1 MLELLVLF
9 GRDER
14 AKRWRSSFFD
24 MNCRCSGAGSLAP
37 ALQAAD
43 RAVLAALTQ
52 VLPRAHQRSFPVQP
66 ATLLRWHRELVRRPL
81 DLPAPAARPSATG
94 GTDTTARPAPRGGE
108 SDLGIQADPRRARR
122 TRHSAVAQQRLEH
135 PSPPRHQSESR
146 RWEQPRA
153 PRPPARPTRR
163 PAPRVQTRR
172 LRHVR
177 SDHWYPLRSRARR
190 RSNLTHRRPPQPEP
204 KDDPRRP

>member
-52 VLPRAHQRSFPVQP
+52 VLPRAHQRSFLVQP
-66 ATLLRWHRELVRRPL
+66 ATLLRWHRELVRR
-81 DLPAPAARPSATG
+81 RWTY
-94 GTDTTARPAPRGGE
+94 
-108 SDLGIQADPRRARR
+108 RR
-122 TRHSAVAQQRLEH
+122 Q
-135 PSPPRHQSESR
+135 
-146 RWEQPRA
+146 
-153 PRPPARPTRR
+153 PPARP
-163 PAPRVQTRR
+163 PLAAQTRQLVLR
-172 LRHVR
+172 LAAENPTWGYKRIHGELVGLGIPLSPSSVWNILRRH
-177 SDHWYPLRSRARR
+177 A
-190 RSNLTHRRPPQPEP
+190 
-204 KDDPRRP
+204 